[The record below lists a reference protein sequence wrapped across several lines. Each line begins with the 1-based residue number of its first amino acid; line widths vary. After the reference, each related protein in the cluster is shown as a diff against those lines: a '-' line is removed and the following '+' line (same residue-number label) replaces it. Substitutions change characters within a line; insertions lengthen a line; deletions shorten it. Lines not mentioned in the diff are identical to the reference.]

1 MNWCKYIKKIK
12 EMLQKI
18 FSVKNDL
25 RTNHKVATV
34 LGIKIK
40 FYYNKDRNYPF
51 IKRMHVPDKYKY
63 IHVMNNGIHSV
74 NIIKFMNKYF
84 DSNEHCF
91 IFPFVMLSKT
101 KSQLPPNLKN
111 VFYTPLNNVD
121 IHNINKIIIHG
132 LFDSLLINFLYKNKQ
147 FLKKTYWFIWGGD
160 LYAAKNTKADNY
172 VRKHLTGIITA
183 FDKEVYEKK
192 YGKCKKFYYA
202 TYPHDMTEDMIV
214 KNNKDKNYI
223 HIQVNNSADET
234 TLEMLDILSKFK
246 NEPIK
251 ISTIL
256 SYKTVGQKDV
266 QMQIMK
272 KGYETFKDK
281 FNPIIE
287 FMPKEKF
294 ANHLASVDIYI
305 SNQNRQQ
312 GNGNASFVCAFGGG
326 HGGKV
331 FTKKGTSVYEEYN
344 KLGIKYFDTDT
355 IKNLS
360 FDEFV
365 AYDLQT
371 KEKTIALLKERMK
384 DETKVRQWDKVFEN

>member
-25 RTNHKVATV
+25 KSHHKVTTI

-40 FYYNKDRNYPF
+40 FSYDKEREYPYK
-51 IKRMHVPDKYKY
+51 KRMHVPDKYKY

-91 IFPFVMLSKT
+91 IFPYLMFGKT
-101 KSQLPPNLKN
+101 KSQLPALDN
-111 VFYTPLNNVD
+111 VFHTPLNSINLNSV
-121 IHNINKIIIHG
+121 NKIIIHG
-132 LFDSLLINFLYKNKQ
+132 LFDSALINFLYKHKQ
-147 FLKKTYWFIWGGD
+147 YLNKTYWFIWGGD
-160 LYAAKNTKADNY
+160 LYAAKDTKADNY
-172 VRKHLTGIITA
+172 VRKNCAGIITA
-183 FDKEVYEKK
+183 FDKNVYEKK
-192 YGKCKKFYYA
+192 YGSCKKFYYA
-202 TYPHDMTEDMIV
+202 TYPHDMTEDMII
-214 KNNKDKNYI
+214 KNNNDNNYI

-234 TLEMLDILSKFK
+234 TLEMFDILSKFK
-246 NEPIK
+246 DEPIK
-251 ISTIL
+251 VSTIL

-272 KGYETFKDK
+272 KGYEIFKEK

-360 FDEFV
+360 FDEFI
-365 AYDLQT
+365 AYDQQT
-371 KEKTIALLKERMK
+371 KEKTVAFLKERMK
-384 DETKVRQWDKVFEN
+384 DETKVCQWDKVFKN